1 MMPLINFYCI
11 LSAWIAQNI
20 QFMWLYH
27 TFSQYIRMFFSVD
40 VAVHVQMFWF
50 QINNKYDFNLR
61 SAIKRLST
69 FGLSGRPIF
78 RVLHF
83 RFIFVASIQF
93 LLSLQINCWSSV
105 GRKKNRIISNRMEA
119 AVFTF
124 TFKSNIESNQW
135 HFVFFSTRIFI
146 HTRIRTGRYINCPF
160 VQRINHPLEYRW
172 IKKNKIKIEMVV

>member
-1 MMPLINFYCI
+1 MPLINFYCI

-27 TFSQYIRMFFSVD
+27 TFSQYIWAFFSVV

-69 FGLSGRPIF
+69 FGLTGRPIF
-78 RVLHF
+78 RVLDF

-105 GRKKNRIISNRMEA
+105 GRKKKQESYRIEWRRLYLYLHSNPISNQISD
-119 AVFTF
+119 TL
-124 TFKSNIESNQW
+124 
-135 HFVFFSTRIFI
+135 FFLASEYLFI
-146 HTRIRTGRYINCPF
+146 HE
-160 VQRINHPLEYRW
+160 LELGV
-172 IKKNKIKIEMVV
+172 ILIGFSNKELITH